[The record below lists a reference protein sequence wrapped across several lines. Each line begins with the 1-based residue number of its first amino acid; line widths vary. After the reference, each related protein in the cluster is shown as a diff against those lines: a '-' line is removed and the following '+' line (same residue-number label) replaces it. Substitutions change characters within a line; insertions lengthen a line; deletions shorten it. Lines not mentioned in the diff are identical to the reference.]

1 MVATVTLPIS
11 DETYHRLEL
20 NAQATG
26 RSIEEILAYVLK
38 VGSPPMGNDIPI
50 DLQSDLIHLDG
61 LRNPELNQIATAQKF
76 DTDWD
81 RYDIL
86 LDLNSQGKLSDSERS
101 ELLQLRQD
109 CDRFTLRKAQAAL
122 LLKWR
127 GHPEILTGE

>member
-1 MVATVTLPIS
+1 
-11 DETYHRLEL
+11 
-20 NAQATG
+20 
-26 RSIEEILAYVLK
+26 
-38 VGSPPMGNDIPI
+38 MGDDIPI
-50 DLQSDLIHLDG
+50 DLQSDLTHLDG
-61 LRNPELNQIATAQKF
+61 LSNPQLNQIATAQKL

-86 LDLNSQGKLSDSERS
+86 LDLNSEGALSDSERS

-127 GHPEILTGE
+127 GHPEILTEE

>member
-1 MVATVTLPIS
+1 MVATVTLPIP

-26 RSIEEILAYVLK
+26 RSIEEILAYVLQI
-38 VGSPPMGNDIPI
+38 GSPPMGDDIPI
-50 DLQSDLIHLDG
+50 DLQSDLTHLDG
-61 LRNPELNQIATAQKF
+61 LRNSELNQIATAQKF

-122 LLKWR
+122 LLQWR